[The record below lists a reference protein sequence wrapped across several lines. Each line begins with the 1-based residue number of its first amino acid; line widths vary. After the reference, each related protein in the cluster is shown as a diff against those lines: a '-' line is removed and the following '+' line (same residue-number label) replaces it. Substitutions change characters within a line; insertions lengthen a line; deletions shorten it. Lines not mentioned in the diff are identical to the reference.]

1 MEKRTTKWDGQV
13 LALAGKEIKVGDT
26 APDATLVARDLTAKK
41 LSDWD
46 GQIKVLLPVPS
57 MDTPVCQSQVRQF
70 NKDAVDFADDVVVI
84 ALSTD
89 LPFAQERFCAAEGL
103 DRVVTLSDHK
113 MAEFGEKYG
122 YLVPDLRL
130 LSRGNRRS
138 RQCRTLY
145 RIRAGSQRSGRLR
158 ERAGSI
164 EKTVIRGPQKIKSR
178 ALRCGF
184 LLH

>member
-26 APDATLVARDLTAKK
+26 APDATLVARDLTSKK

-46 GQIKVLLPVPS
+46 GQIKVLLAMPS

-113 MAEFGEKYG
+113 TAEFGEKYG
-122 YLVPDLRL
+122 YLIPDLRL
-130 LSRGNRRS
+130 FSRGVVIVDRDNVVR
-138 RQCRTLY
+138 Y
-145 RIRAGSQRSGRLR
+145 
-158 ERAGSI
+158 I
-164 EKTVIRGPQKIKSR
+164 EYVPEANDQVDFAK
-178 ALRCGF
+178 ALEA
-184 LLH
+184 LKKLK

>member
-26 APDATLVARDLTAKK
+26 APDATLVARDLTSKK

-46 GQIKVLLPVPS
+46 GQIKVLLAMPS

-89 LPFAQERFCAAEGL
+89 LPFAQERFG
-103 DRVVTLSDHK
+103 RI
-113 MAEFGEKYG
+113 G
-122 YLVPDLRL
+122 
-130 LSRGNRRS
+130 SRGHAFRP
-138 RQCRTLY
+138 QDGG
-145 RIRAGSQRSGRLR
+145 IR
-158 ERAGSI
+158 
-164 EKTVIRGPQKIKSR
+164 
-178 ALRCGF
+178 
-184 LLH
+184 

>member
-13 LALAGKEIKVGDT
+13 LTLAGKEIKVGDT
-26 APDATLVARDLTAKK
+26 APDATLVARDLTSKK

-46 GQIKVLLPVPS
+46 GQIKVLLAMPS

-113 MAEFGEKYG
+113 TAEFGEKYG
-122 YLVPDLRL
+122 YLIPDLRL
-130 LSRGNRRS
+130 LSRGVVVVDRDNVVR
-138 RQCRTLY
+138 Y
-145 RIRAGSQRSGRLR
+145 
-158 ERAGSI
+158 I
-164 EKTVIRGPQKIKSR
+164 EYVPEANDQVDFAK
-178 ALRCGF
+178 ALEA
-184 LLH
+184 LKKLK

>member
-113 MAEFGEKYG
+113 TAEFGEKYG
-122 YLVPDLRL
+122 YLIPDLRL
-130 LSRGNRRS
+130 LSRGVVVVDRDNVVR
-138 RQCRTLY
+138 Y
-145 RIRAGSQRSGRLR
+145 
-158 ERAGSI
+158 I
-164 EKTVIRGPQKIKSR
+164 EYVPEANDQVDFAK
-178 ALRCGF
+178 ALEA
-184 LLH
+184 LKKLK

>member
-13 LALAGKEIKVGDT
+13 LVLAGKEIKVGDT
-26 APDATLVARDLTAKK
+26 APDATLVARDLTAKR

-46 GQIKVLLPVPS
+46 GQIKVLLPMPS
-57 MDTPVCQSQVRQF
+57 MDTPVCQNQVRRF

-84 ALSTD
+84 ALSMD

-113 MAEFGEKYG
+113 TAEFGEKYG

-130 LSRGNRRS
+130 LSRGVVIVDRDNVVR
-138 RQCRTLY
+138 Y
-145 RIRAGSQRSGRLR
+145 
-158 ERAGSI
+158 I
-164 EKTVIRGPQKIKSR
+164 EYVPEASDQVDFAS
-178 ALRCGF
+178 ALEA
-184 LLH
+184 LKKL

>member
-26 APDATLVARDLTAKK
+26 APDATLVARDLTSKK

-46 GQIKVLLPVPS
+46 GQIKVLLAMPS

-113 MAEFGEKYG
+113 TAEFGEKYG
-122 YLVPDLRL
+122 YLIPDLRL
-130 LSRGNRRS
+130 LSRGVVVVDRDNVVR
-138 RQCRTLY
+138 Y
-145 RIRAGSQRSGRLR
+145 
-158 ERAGSI
+158 I
-164 EKTVIRGPQKIKSR
+164 EYVPEANDQVDFAK
-178 ALRCGF
+178 ALEA
-184 LLH
+184 LKKLK

>member
-26 APDATLVARDLTAKK
+26 APDATLVARDLTSKK

-46 GQIKVLLPVPS
+46 GQIKVLLAMPS

-113 MAEFGEKYG
+113 TVEFGEKYG
-122 YLVPDLRL
+122 YLIPDLRL
-130 LSRGNRRS
+130 LSRGVVVVDRDNVVR
-138 RQCRTLY
+138 Y
-145 RIRAGSQRSGRLR
+145 
-158 ERAGSI
+158 I
-164 EKTVIRGPQKIKSR
+164 EYVPEANDQVDFAK
-178 ALRCGF
+178 ALEA
-184 LLH
+184 LKKLK

>member
-46 GQIKVLLPVPS
+46 GQIKVLLAMPS

-113 MAEFGEKYG
+113 TAEFGEKYG
-122 YLVPDLRL
+122 YLIPDLRL
-130 LSRGNRRS
+130 LSRGVVVVDRDNVVR
-138 RQCRTLY
+138 Y
-145 RIRAGSQRSGRLR
+145 
-158 ERAGSI
+158 I
-164 EKTVIRGPQKIKSR
+164 EYVPEANDQVDFAK
-178 ALRCGF
+178 ALEA
-184 LLH
+184 LKKL

>member
-46 GQIKVLLPVPS
+46 GQIKVLLAMPS
-57 MDTPVCQSQVRQF
+57 MDTPVCQSQDRQF

-113 MAEFGEKYG
+113 TAEFGEKYG
-122 YLVPDLRL
+122 YLIPDLRL
-130 LSRGNRRS
+130 LSRGVVVVDRDNVVR
-138 RQCRTLY
+138 Y
-145 RIRAGSQRSGRLR
+145 
-158 ERAGSI
+158 I
-164 EKTVIRGPQKIKSR
+164 EYVPEANDQVDFAK
-178 ALRCGF
+178 ALEA
-184 LLH
+184 LKKLK

>member
-26 APDATLVARDLTAKK
+26 APDATLVARDLTSKK

-46 GQIKVLLPVPS
+46 GQSKVLLAMPS

-113 MAEFGEKYG
+113 TAEFGEKYG
-122 YLVPDLRL
+122 YLIPDLRL
-130 LSRGNRRS
+130 LSRGVVVVDRDNVVR
-138 RQCRTLY
+138 Y
-145 RIRAGSQRSGRLR
+145 
-158 ERAGSI
+158 I
-164 EKTVIRGPQKIKSR
+164 EYVPEANDQVDFAK
-178 ALRCGF
+178 ALEA
-184 LLH
+184 LKKLK

>member
-46 GQIKVLLPVPS
+46 GQIKVLLAMPS
-57 MDTPVCQSQVRQF
+57 MDTLVCQSQVRQF

-113 MAEFGEKYG
+113 TAEFGEKYR
-122 YLVPDLRL
+122 YLIPDLRL
-130 LSRGNRRS
+130 LSRGVVVVDRDNVVR
-138 RQCRTLY
+138 Y
-145 RIRAGSQRSGRLR
+145 
-158 ERAGSI
+158 I
-164 EKTVIRGPQKIKSR
+164 EYVPEANDQVDFAK
-178 ALRCGF
+178 ALEA
-184 LLH
+184 LKKLK

>member
-1 MEKRTTKWDGQV
+1 MEKRTTQWEGQV
-13 LALAGKEIKVGDT
+13 LALAGNEIKVGDT

-46 GQIKVLLPVPS
+46 GQIKVLLAMPS

-113 MAEFGEKYG
+113 TAEFGEKYG
-122 YLVPDLRL
+122 YLIPDLRL
-130 LSRGNRRS
+130 FSRGVVIVDRDNVVR
-138 RQCRTLY
+138 Y
-145 RIRAGSQRSGRLR
+145 
-158 ERAGSI
+158 I
-164 EKTVIRGPQKIKSR
+164 EYVPEANDQVDFAK
-178 ALRCGF
+178 ALEA
-184 LLH
+184 LKKLK

>member
-26 APDATLVARDLTAKK
+26 TPDATLVARDLTAKK

-46 GQIKVLLPVPS
+46 GQIKVLLAMPS

-113 MAEFGEKYG
+113 TAEFGEKYG
-122 YLVPDLRL
+122 YLIPDLRL
-130 LSRGNRRS
+130 LSRGVVVVDRYNVVR
-138 RQCRTLY
+138 Y
-145 RIRAGSQRSGRLR
+145 
-158 ERAGSI
+158 I
-164 EKTVIRGPQKIKSR
+164 EYVPEANDQVDFAK
-178 ALRCGF
+178 ALEA
-184 LLH
+184 LKKLK

>member
-1 MEKRTTKWDGQV
+1 MEKRTTQWDGQV

-26 APDATLVARDLTAKK
+26 APDATLVARDLTSKK

-46 GQIKVLLPVPS
+46 GQIKVLLAMPS

-113 MAEFGEKYG
+113 TAEFGEKYG
-122 YLVPDLRL
+122 YLIPDLRL
-130 LSRGNRRS
+130 FSRGVVIVDRDNVVR
-138 RQCRTLY
+138 Y
-145 RIRAGSQRSGRLR
+145 
-158 ERAGSI
+158 I
-164 EKTVIRGPQKIKSR
+164 EYVPEANDQVDFAK
-178 ALRCGF
+178 ALEA
-184 LLH
+184 LKKLK

>member
-26 APDATLVARDLTAKK
+26 APDATLVARNLTAKK

-46 GQIKVLLPVPS
+46 GQIKVLLAMPS

-113 MAEFGEKYG
+113 TAEFGEKYG
-122 YLVPDLRL
+122 YLIPDLRL
-130 LSRGNRRS
+130 LSRGVVVVDRDNVVR
-138 RQCRTLY
+138 Y
-145 RIRAGSQRSGRLR
+145 
-158 ERAGSI
+158 I
-164 EKTVIRGPQKIKSR
+164 EYVPEANDQVDFAK
-178 ALRCGF
+178 ALEA
-184 LLH
+184 LKKLK

>member
-113 MAEFGEKYG
+113 TAKFGEKYG
-122 YLVPDLRL
+122 YLIPDLRL
-130 LSRGNRRS
+130 LSRGVVVVDRDNVVR
-138 RQCRTLY
+138 Y
-145 RIRAGSQRSGRLR
+145 
-158 ERAGSI
+158 I
-164 EKTVIRGPQKIKSR
+164 EYVPEANDQVDFAK
-178 ALRCGF
+178 ALEA
-184 LLH
+184 LKKL

>member
-1 MEKRTTKWDGQV
+1 MDKRTTKWDGQV
-13 LALAGKEIKVGDT
+13 LALAGKEIKVGDS

-46 GQIKVLLPVPS
+46 GQIKVLLAMPS

-113 MAEFGEKYG
+113 TAEFGEKYG
-122 YLVPDLRL
+122 YLIPDLRL
-130 LSRGNRRS
+130 LSRGVVVVDRDNVVR
-138 RQCRTLY
+138 Y
-145 RIRAGSQRSGRLR
+145 
-158 ERAGSI
+158 I
-164 EKTVIRGPQKIKSR
+164 EYVPEANDQVDFAK
-178 ALRCGF
+178 ALEA
-184 LLH
+184 LKKLK

>member
-46 GQIKVLLPVPS
+46 GQIKVLLAMPS

-113 MAEFGEKYG
+113 TAEFGEKYG
-122 YLVPDLRL
+122 YLIPDLRL
-130 LSRGNRRS
+130 FSRGVVIVDRDNVVR
-138 RQCRTLY
+138 Y
-145 RIRAGSQRSGRLR
+145 
-158 ERAGSI
+158 I
-164 EKTVIRGPQKIKSR
+164 EYVPEANDQVDFAK
-178 ALRCGF
+178 ALEA
-184 LLH
+184 LKKLK

>member
-26 APDATLVARDLTAKK
+26 APDATLVARDLTSKK

-46 GQIKVLLPVPS
+46 GQIKVLLAMPS

-113 MAEFGEKYG
+113 TAEFGEKYG
-122 YLVPDLRL
+122 YLIPDLRL
-130 LSRGNRRS
+130 LSRGVVIVDRDNVVR
-138 RQCRTLY
+138 Y
-145 RIRAGSQRSGRLR
+145 
-158 ERAGSI
+158 I
-164 EKTVIRGPQKIKSR
+164 EYVPEANDQVDFAK
-178 ALRCGF
+178 ALEA
-184 LLH
+184 LKKLK

>member
-46 GQIKVLLPVPS
+46 GQIKVLLAMPS

-113 MAEFGEKYG
+113 TAEFGEKYG
-122 YLVPDLRL
+122 YLIPDLRL
-130 LSRGNRRS
+130 LSRGVVVVNRDNVVR
-138 RQCRTLY
+138 Y
-145 RIRAGSQRSGRLR
+145 
-158 ERAGSI
+158 I
-164 EKTVIRGPQKIKSR
+164 EYVPEANDQVDFAK
-178 ALRCGF
+178 ALEA
-184 LLH
+184 LKKLK

>member
-1 MEKRTTKWDGQV
+1 MEKRTTKWDGQE
-13 LALAGKEIKVGDT
+13 LALAGKEIKVGDS

-41 LSDWD
+41 LSDWN
-46 GQIKVLLPVPS
+46 GQIKVLLAMPS
-57 MDTPVCQSQVRQF
+57 MDTPVCQNQVRQF

-113 MAEFGEKYG
+113 TAEFGEKYG

-130 LSRGNRRS
+130 LSRGVVVVDRDNVVR
-138 RQCRTLY
+138 Y
-145 RIRAGSQRSGRLR
+145 
-158 ERAGSI
+158 I
-164 EKTVIRGPQKIKSR
+164 EYVPEASDQVDFAS
-178 ALRCGF
+178 ALEA
-184 LLH
+184 LKKL

>member
-46 GQIKVLLPVPS
+46 GQIKVLLAMPS

-113 MAEFGEKYG
+113 TAEFGEKYG
-122 YLVPDLRL
+122 YLIPDLRL
-130 LSRGNRRS
+130 LSRGVVVVDRDNVVR
-138 RQCRTLY
+138 Y
-145 RIRAGSQRSGRLR
+145 
-158 ERAGSI
+158 I
-164 EKTVIRGPQKIKSR
+164 EYVPEANDQVDFAK
-178 ALRCGF
+178 ALEA
-184 LLH
+184 LKKLK